1 MTNTREQDPV
11 IRTRSLTRTFTR
23 HKQTVEAVRGLDLEV
38 GRGEL
43 VAFLGPNGAGKSTTL
58 RMLTTLLP
66 PTSGTAEVAGHDVV
80 RDQRAVRRSIGYVG
94 QGNSAGH
101 NQRGRDELVSH
112 ARAHGLSRAEAR
124 RRAEELTEAFDLGA
138 VVGRPVSTLSGGQRR
153 RLDVALGLVHE
164 PRLLFLDEPSTGLDP
179 QNRANLQE
187 QVQRLH
193 AERGTTIVMTTHYL
207 EEADAIAGRVVVIDH
222 GRVIADDTA
231 ARMKAGLGDRVTL
244 DFGSAEE
251 AAAAASRVVR
261 AAPEGEV
268 RREGTAV
275 VLRVAHG
282 RTLAPRL
289 VSDLAAEGA
298 PAQSIEVVGPTLD
311 DVFLHLTGRSLRE
324 SQETNQQTTE
334 ENAA

>member
-1 MTNTREQDPV
+1 M

-38 GRGEL
+38 GQGEL

-66 PTSGTAEVAGHDVV
+66 PTAGSAEVAGYDVV
-80 RDQRAVRRSIGYVG
+80 RQQREVRRSIGYVG

-112 ARAHGLSRAEAR
+112 ARAHGLSRADAH
-124 RRAEELTEAFDLGA
+124 RRAAELVEAFDLGE

-179 QNRANLQE
+179 QNRVNLQE

-207 EEADAIAGRVVVIDH
+207 EEADAIAGRVIVIDH

-231 ARMKAGLGDRVTL
+231 ARLKAGLGDRVTL
-244 DFGSAEE
+244 SFGSPE
-251 AAAAASRVVR
+251 AAGAASSLVVR
-261 AAPEGEV
+261 DVPGGEV
-268 RREGTAV
+268 RREGATV
-275 VLRVAHG
+275 TLRMAHG
-282 RTLAPRL
+282 RTIAPRL
-289 VSDLAAEGA
+289 VGDLAAAGS
-298 PAQSIEVVGPTLD
+298 PVQGIEVVGPTLD

-324 SQETNQQTTE
+324 SQETSTGQQATTTE